1 MSTSETDYKVEHLFL
16 LVGENPLPN
25 YIAAKMLL
33 KEGGTVYLVHS
44 TDTTSKADCLK
55 RMLAP
60 INVDELISLGKSEAD
75 SSVIRKKIQ
84 TRVEKILE
92 KYPNTILG
100 LNYTGGTKAMSVHSY
115 RALFEAAG
123 VHDTKFSYLDARS
136 LKMLIDRDNDSPKS
150 VPVPIKLSLQEIFD
164 LHDLRWESEKK
175 PVSEPILPEL
185 AIEFAKLH
193 TDPSLVIA
201 WRWWCDNVLK
211 PATKILKNKQNK
223 PSEWEWKKDNLI
235 DKVTLKPDFAIQ
247 KLNEALQEFLK
258 QPEEGKSLLE
268 AFQQENFKTVKEL
281 GNFYNA
287 LWVPDYTPHIEKVT
301 KLLAQGGYLGE
312 SESELSLNKIAEMSK
327 HIAESPNQS
336 DENKKAYLE
345 KSKDAC
351 RWLDGL
357 WLEHHTLHQIDKIS
371 QDYPGLINDSNEK
384 DDKPL
389 FKGMSFKVKDAK
401 KEKFEFDV
409 AFVKDYQLFA
419 LSCTTDAS
427 KGLCKSKLFEAYIRA
442 RQLGGDQ
449 ARVAL
454 VCCYNS
460 PKDLENEMKVETEVD
475 KKDPKIAVFG
485 CKDLDNLHV
494 HIKKW
499 IDEINRY
506 YAP

>member
-1 MSTSETDYKVEHLFL
+1 MSTSETDYKVDHLFL

-33 KEGGTVYLVHS
+33 EEGGTVYLVHS

-55 RMLAP
+55 RKLKP
-60 INVDELISLGKSEAD
+60 VNVERISLGKSEAD
-75 SSVIRKKIQ
+75 SSVIRDKIQ
-84 TRVEKILE
+84 KQVEKILE
-92 KYPNTILG
+92 KHPNATFG

-115 RALFEAAG
+115 RALFEASG
-123 VHDTKFSYLDARS
+123 VDDAKFSYLDARS
-136 LKMLIDRDNDSPKS
+136 LQMLIDRENDPPKRE
-150 VPVPIKLSLQEIFD
+150 PVNEKLSLEEIFD
-164 LHDLRWESEKK
+164 LHDLRWESDKK
-175 PVSEPILPEL
+175 PVPDPILPEL

-211 PATKILKNKQNK
+211 PATKILKKKQNK
-223 PSEWEWKKDNLI
+223 PPEWEWKKDSQI
-235 DKVTLKPDFAIQ
+235 DKVILKPELAAQ
-247 KLNEALQEFLK
+247 KLNDALQEYLK
-258 QPEEGKSLLE
+258 QSEDGKSLLE
-268 AFQQENFKTVKEL
+268 AFQKENFKQLKEL
-281 GNFYNA
+281 INLYDA
-287 LWVPDYTPHIEKVT
+287 LWIPEYTPQIEKVS
-301 KLLAQGGYLGE
+301 KLLIQDKYLGE
-312 SESELSLNKIAEMSK
+312 SEIELSLNQFAEKSKEIAEKSK
-327 HIAESPNQS
+327 QPDGRAKP
-336 DENKKAYLE
+336 YLE

-357 WLEHHTLHQIDKIS
+357 WLEHYTLHQIHELSKKFT
-371 QDYPGLINDSNEK
+371 GLINDNNNKNDET
-384 DDKPL
+384 L

-427 KGLCKSKLFEAYIRA
+427 KGLCKSKLFEVYIRA
-442 RQLGGDQ
+442 RQLGGEQ

-454 VCCYNS
+454 VCCYDK
-460 PKDLENEMKVETEVD
+460 PKDLADEMKVDTEVD

-485 CKDLDNLHV
+485 CKELDNLHV
-494 HIKKW
+494 HIKNW
-499 IDEINRY
+499 IEEINRY

>member
-1 MSTSETDYKVEHLFL
+1 MSTSETDYKVDHLFL

-44 TDTTSKADCLK
+44 TDTAGKADCLK

-84 TRVEKILE
+84 PRVEKILE
-92 KYPNTILG
+92 KYPNTTFG

-115 RALFEAAG
+115 RALFEASG
-123 VHDTKFSYLDARS
+123 VHDAKFSYLDARS

-164 LHDLRWESEKK
+164 LHDLRWESDKK
-175 PVSEPILPEL
+175 PVPDPILPEL

-211 PATKILKNKQNK
+211 PATKILKKKQNK
-223 PSEWEWKKDNLI
+223 PPEWEWKKDELI

-268 AFQQENFKTVKEL
+268 AFQQENFQTVKEL
-281 GNFYNA
+281 SNFYNA
-287 LWVPDYTPHIEKVT
+287 LWVPEYTPHIEKVT
-301 KLLAQGGYLGE
+301 KVLAQGGYLGE
-312 SESELSLNKIAEMSK
+312 SEIELSLNKIAEISK
-327 HIAESPNQS
+327 QIAEISNKS
-336 DENKKAYLE
+336 DENEKPYLE
-345 KSKDAC
+345 KSKNAC

-357 WLEHHTLHQIDKIS
+357 WLEHYTLEQVQALSKNN
-371 QDYPGLINDSNEK
+371 PGLINDS
-384 DDKPL
+384 
-389 FKGMSFKVKDAK
+389 GMSFEVKDAK
-401 KEKFEFDV
+401 RKKFEFDV
-409 AFVKDYQLFA
+409 AFVQDYQLFA

-454 VCCYNS
+454 VCCYDK
-460 PKDLENEMKVETEVD
+460 PKDLADEMKVETEVD

-485 CKDLDNLHV
+485 CKELDNLHV
-494 HIKKW
+494 HIKNW

>member
-1 MSTSETDYKVEHLFL
+1 MSTSETDYKVDHLFL

-33 KEGGTVYLVHS
+33 KEKDGDKQGGTVHLVHS
-44 TDTTSKADCLK
+44 TDTAGKADCLE

-60 INVDELISLGKSEAD
+60 INFDEFISLGKSEAD

-84 TRVEKILE
+84 TRVKKILDI
-92 KYPNTILG
+92 YPNTTFTFG

-115 RALFEAAG
+115 RALFEASG
-123 VHDTKFSYLDARS
+123 VPDAKFSYLDARS
-136 LKMLIDRDNDSPKS
+136 LQMLIDRENYSPKAET
-150 VPVPIKLSLQEIFD
+150 VPIKLSLQEIFD
-164 LHDLRWESEKK
+164 LHDLRWESEQK
-175 PVSEPILPEL
+175 PVSEPILHEL

-211 PATKILKNKQNK
+211 PATKILKKKQNK
-223 PSEWEWKKDNLI
+223 PPEWEWKKDDLI
-235 DKVTLKPDFAIQ
+235 DKVTLKPDFALQ

-258 QPEEGKSLLE
+258 QPEESKSLLE

-287 LWVPDYTPHIEKVT
+287 LWVPEDKPHIEKVI
-301 KLLAQGGYLGE
+301 KLLVHGKYLGE
-312 SESELSLNKIAEMSK
+312 YESELSLNKMAEISKEIAE
-327 HIAESPNQS
+327 AYNQS
-336 DENKKAYLE
+336 DENEKPYLE

-357 WLEHHTLHQIDKIS
+357 WLEHYVLHQVEEIS
-371 QDYPGLINDSNEK
+371 KNHPGLINDS
-384 DDKPL
+384 
-389 FKGMSFKVKDAK
+389 GMSFKVKDAK

-454 VCCYNS
+454 VCCYNN
-460 PKDLENEMKVETEVD
+460 PKDLEKEMKVETEVD

-485 CKDLDNLHV
+485 CKELDNLHV
-494 HIKKW
+494 HIKNW